1 MTEQRK
7 NRQALRA
14 LSAERHDYAVGY
26 GKPPAAHRFRK
37 GQSGNP
43 KGRPRGARNKQP
55 ALSGERLTAIIL
67 DEAYRGIDIRDGD
80 RRLTVP
86 MAQAVMRS
94 IAHNAVKGRH
104 FSQKLFAELVAD
116 VEQRKAAQNLEFFQ
130 EAYTYKEFWEGELG
144 RRQRHGITHLPDP
157 VPHPDHIHLDV
168 RTGQVKIAG
177 PMSKDEKLAYE
188 QGARTWAWHDEEVRM
203 FEDWIRNTAC
213 EDRKQRLRETVAI
226 MRKTHALLD
235 EALPPDMKKAALRQ
249 AREQREEEENDG
261 SNGDE

>member
-104 FSQKLFAELVAD
+104 FSQKLFAGFCQIKLSCSNCAH
-116 VEQRKAAQNLEFFQ
+116 LE
-130 EAYTYKEFWEGELG
+130 EC
-144 RRQRHGITHLPDP
+144 
-157 VPHPDHIHLDV
+157 
-168 RTGQVKIAG
+168 
-177 PMSKDEKLAYE
+177 
-188 QGARTWAWHDEEVRM
+188 WHVQ
-203 FEDWIRNTAC
+203 A
-213 EDRKQRLRETVAI
+213 V
-226 MRKTHALLD
+226 
-235 EALPPDMKKAALRQ
+235 ALPLLQDLA
-249 AREQREEEENDG
+249 
-261 SNGDE
+261 